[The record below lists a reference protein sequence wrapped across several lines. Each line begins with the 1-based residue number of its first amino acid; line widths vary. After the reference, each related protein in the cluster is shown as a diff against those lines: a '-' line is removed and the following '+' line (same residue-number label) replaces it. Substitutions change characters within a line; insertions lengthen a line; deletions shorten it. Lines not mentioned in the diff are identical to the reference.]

1 MGDPRICSER
11 LCWRS
16 RKLNACVYAFD
27 HTYDFH
33 DCITHLDIG
42 HIPTGK
48 RRLDTVLLDI
58 PECYDGCLD
67 ARLTLN
73 DTFMTYEPFCFV
85 AWETW
90 AI

>member
-1 MGDPRICSER
+1 
-11 LCWRS
+11 
-16 RKLNACVYAFD
+16 
-27 HTYDFH
+27 
-33 DCITHLDIG
+33 LDIG

-73 DTFMTYEPFCFV
+73 DTFMTYDFCKIV

-90 AI
+90 AIWLEIEHVAFWAFIITIAALAFCFTLLATYCY